1 MLVKWGNSEIG
12 FPNFRSISFAKSSF
26 RQRNVNENEN
36 FRSFSRKFSSKKNIA
51 KFVLNFRENREIRSK
66 FTRKSPN
73 FRPFLQNHIFSLK
86 YNLLDA
92 KWKDS
97 KMHWN
102 SRKFWT
108 KINEFRSFIFALS
121 FNEIAMEMPGS
132 QRDNWNLYMS
142 TNVEDAVVF
151 LGFKIFNSDSSCM
164 F

>member
-1 MLVKWGNSEIG
+1 MCSLKYLRSTKLGCKDIDIIKSE
-12 FPNFRSISFAKSSF
+12 FVAKTQF
-26 RQRNVNENEN
+26 LYP
-36 FRSFSRKFSSKKNIA
+36 KIA
-51 KFVLNFRENREIRSK
+51 KFSTFPSK
-66 FTRKSPN
+66 SYF
-73 FRPFLQNHIFSLK
+73 FSLK

-142 TNVEDAVVF
+142 TNVEDVVVF
-151 LGFKIFNSDSSCM
+151 LGFKVFYSDSSCM